1 MFYRLKKESML
12 ASEALNEVIRT
23 VGVPKELV
31 SDGARAEIYRR
42 FGAVAKEYYRI
53 KQQVTEPYSGGSQS
67 RAEAAIME
75 IKQGIR
81 RATQRSKLPNRLW
94 DYGGKWVA
102 AIRRLTAHDIP
113 SLH

>member
-1 MFYRLKKESML
+1 M

-31 SDGARAEIYRR
+31 SDGARAEIYGR
-42 FGAVAKEYYRI
+42 FGAVAKEYRV
-53 KQQVTEPYSGGSQS
+53 KQQVTEPYSGGLQS
-67 RAEAAIME
+67 RAEAAIRE

-81 RATQRSKLPNRLW
+81 RATQRSKLPNSLW

-113 SLH
+113 TLH